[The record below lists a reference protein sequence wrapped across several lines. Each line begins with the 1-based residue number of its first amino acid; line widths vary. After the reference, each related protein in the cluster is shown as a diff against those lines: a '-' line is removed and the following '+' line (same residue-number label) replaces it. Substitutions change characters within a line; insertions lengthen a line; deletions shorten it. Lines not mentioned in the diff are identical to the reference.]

1 MHRSD
6 YRRMGLR
13 RVMTLEQLS
22 PETWSAF
29 DEAHKAPTFFA
40 RPAWA
45 TALAQTVPALQA
57 AALRV
62 HVDGEPYV
70 LPTVHA
76 AGRRIPFREYL
87 AFPLG
92 GYTCVLDEH
101 ARVASSS
108 ATEAV
113 MASVAQQVDR
123 LNVIPWPLAPASA
136 PAQSAARVHE
146 TAVIDCSDGFDAVM
160 KRMRGVTRRMSEQ
173 ALRRGV
179 VCARASAREL
189 PVYYEML
196 KETSARW
203 PSGRPTISYALFAR
217 VLQYGGDD
225 AQLWFARV
233 DGRAIAGGI
242 VLFGA
247 QELFFWSAAMDRNAA
262 HYRPSNAL
270 NVALLGAACARG
282 VRWYNLGA
290 SEGLRGVERFK
301 TDLGAESI
309 LYREYDLRRP
319 AFAWYERARRFVLA
333 GNTC

>member
-1 MHRSD
+1 
-6 YRRMGLR
+6 
-13 RVMTLEQLS
+13 MTLEQLS
-22 PETWSAF
+22 PEAWNAF

-45 TALAQTVPALQA
+45 TALAQAIPALQP

-62 HVDGEPYV
+62 RVNGDTYV

-76 AGRRIPFREYL
+76 AGRRTPFREHL

-101 ARVASSS
+101 ARAAPASH
-108 ATEAV
+108 AV
-113 MASVAQQVDR
+113 EVIARVAQRVDR
-123 LNVIPWPLAPASA
+123 LNVIPWPLAPSAA
-136 PAQSAARVHE
+136 PAQRTERVHE
-146 TAVIDCSDGFDAVM
+146 TAIIDCSGGFDAVM
-160 KRMRGVTRRMSEQ
+160 KRMRGVTRRMAEQ
-173 ALRRGV
+173 AMRRGV
-179 VCARASAREL
+179 VCARASAGEL
-189 PVYYEML
+189 PLYYALLEAA
-196 KETSARW
+196 SARW

-225 AQLWFARV
+225 AQLWFARA
-233 DGRAIAGGI
+233 DGRAVAGGI

-247 QELFFWSAAMDRNAA
+247 QELFFWSAAMDRDAA
-262 HYRPSNAL
+262 RYRPSNAL
-270 NVALLGAACARG
+270 NVALLRAACERG

-290 SEGLRGVERFK
+290 SEGLHGVERFK
-301 TDLGAESI
+301 ADLGAESL

-333 GNTC
+333 GHRC